1 MAMPFLPSKQQA
13 QALLLK
19 RELELKQAEE
29 DKRRLAAFREDFMS
43 YLREYSSPLV
53 NLSSPISPVTPQV
66 SSIQPRP
73 PDRPY
78 LNPSELCHSISTA
91 DTQQQATI
99 EMSKQLG
106 ETRII
111 FSKENQ
117 EQIQEKLNLKK
128 MAVNPLSLEGDES
141 VLLMPP
147 KVGAV
152 VDGRNPQM
160 LARNSSSGQEKSRNL
175 ENSLGNFVEHLVG
188 QKQQEVS
195 VVENPK
201 MEWYSDGFGLQAL
214 LSISS
219 VTSPLPKKPPDPPD
233 MIHGKS
239 RNKGTIFPKYSC
251 EEMYERMEMG
261 LCVFCEEFDTQGH
274 YQLKHKGL
282 QVLVMECDD
291 EEKVEELVD
300 SVSVVLD
307 QQEKKATDQE
317 YEHAKAKLE
326 DYCSLP
332 NEHQDDSALLI
343 ESSNDIEFS
352 DSHTNVLS
360 RSELALC
367 ISGNEEKH
375 CVCLSQVER
384 IWEPGGLPTEA
395 AQWYWPEKCKS
406 LRVSAATSDLRL
418 TRQLHIQTKELL
430 SEFQDVPRLLVSAFE
445 FGAKIH
451 KPPDPNE
458 KLLDDETLG
467 KFRRVKVLMAEVSFD
482 LVPSKEDHIILEN
495 EIKWKLR
502 ETSEAEVNYG
512 FHSRWGFT
520 AVVTAE
526 WRRPRAYFHTTYEK
540 MVCSREAMHLVDG
553 MCIHGFEAKY
563 VWDPGGLS
571 AKAALLDWPET
582 YQNRGGNLKLTFHES
597 CIESLVM
604 LLKLAKEIQAGYE
617 WLISNS
623 VKEFAATDI
632 RMRFFWETVTDV
644 TVALVSGCG
653 MTNDFTEYTNWSQQR
668 MQDHAGFNLFL
679 FGIEMFQV
687 KHKWRY
693 KPFPM
698 SELELKDVL
707 SCYLTGQARHMV
719 VSLHVEVRRTIKMS
733 QVLLLVTDCYGD
745 LTSYGEVLYINFQC
759 YKPVQVMAQED
770 RNSLKVVQAHK
781 KAVTR
786 CLVQWKEHPPDQVLK
801 LSSLRTRM
809 F

>member
-29 DKRRLAAFREDFMS
+29 DKRRFAAFREDFMS

-53 NLSSPISPVTPQV
+53 NVSSPISPATPQV
-66 SSIQPRP
+66 SSIQPRPPDPRP

-78 LNPSELCHSISTA
+78 LNPSELRHSISTA

-111 FSKENQ
+111 FSKQNQ

-128 MAVNPLSLEGDES
+128 MAENPLSLEGDES

-160 LARNSSSGQEKSRNL
+160 LARNSSSGQEISRNL
-175 ENSLGNFVEHLVG
+175 ENPLENFVEHLVG

-201 MEWYSDGFGLQAL
+201 MEWYSDGFGLQAP

-239 RNKGTIFPKYSC
+239 RNK
-251 EEMYERMEMG
+251 
-261 LCVFCEEFDTQGH
+261 EFDTQGH

-326 DYCSLP
+326 YYCSLP

-352 DSHTNVLS
+352 DSHTSVLS

-418 TRQLHIQTKELL
+418 TRQLQIQTKELL

-482 LVPSKEDHIILEN
+482 LVPSKEDCIILEN

-512 FHSRWGFT
+512 VHSRWGFT

-540 MVCSREAMHLVDG
+540 MVCSREAMHLIDG

-582 YQNRGGNLKLTFHES
+582 YQNRGGNLKLTSKFHES

-604 LLKLAKEIQAGYE
+604 LLKPAKEIQ
-617 WLISNS
+617 
-623 VKEFAATDI
+623 
-632 RMRFFWETVTDV
+632 
-644 TVALVSGCG
+644 
-653 MTNDFTEYTNWSQQR
+653 
-668 MQDHAGFNLFL
+668 
-679 FGIEMFQV
+679 
-687 KHKWRY
+687 
-693 KPFPM
+693 
-698 SELELKDVL
+698 
-707 SCYLTGQARHMV
+707 
-719 VSLHVEVRRTIKMS
+719 
-733 QVLLLVTDCYGD
+733 
-745 LTSYGEVLYINFQC
+745 
-759 YKPVQVMAQED
+759 
-770 RNSLKVVQAHK
+770 
-781 KAVTR
+781 AVTR